1 MRREVTLEEI
11 SDGKLY
17 DANDM
22 VKADCQDCKG
32 CCDCCKGM
40 GDSVLLDPYDVCR
53 LSRGLQ
59 RTPED
64 LIGNVLEL
72 GISDGNILP
81 HLAMKGAEECCVF
94 LNGEGRCVVHAIRPG
109 FCRLFPL
116 GRYYSEDGFKYILQI
131 HECSKKNRS
140 KIKVK
145 KWLDT
150 SDLKQY
156 EKFVWEWH
164 QFLLDV
170 QEVFYQTEDAD
181 LIKNLNM
188 YVLSRFYY
196 KEYDEK
202 KDFYEQFYERLEEAK
217 KLLSLGV

>member
-81 HLAMKGAEECCVF
+81 HLAMKGAEERISKRRRKMRGPCNSSGILPFVPTRKILF
-94 LNGEGRCVVHAIRPG
+94 GR
-109 FCRLFPL
+109 
-116 GRYYSEDGFKYILQI
+116 
-131 HECSKKNRS
+131 
-140 KIKVK
+140 
-145 KWLDT
+145 
-150 SDLKQY
+150 
-156 EKFVWEWH
+156 
-164 QFLLDV
+164 
-170 QEVFYQTEDAD
+170 
-181 LIKNLNM
+181 
-188 YVLSRFYY
+188 
-196 KEYDEK
+196 
-202 KDFYEQFYERLEEAK
+202 
-217 KLLSLGV
+217 GV

>member
-64 LIGNVLEL
+64 LIGNMLEL

-81 HLAMKGAEECCVF
+81 HLAMKGAEERCVF
-94 LNGEGRCVVHAIRPG
+94 LNGEGRCAVHAIRPG
-109 FCRLFPL
+109 SVP
-116 GRYYSEDGFKYILQI
+116 S
-131 HECSKKNRS
+131 
-140 KIKVK
+140 
-145 KWLDT
+145 
-150 SDLKQY
+150 
-156 EKFVWEWH
+156 
-164 QFLLDV
+164 
-170 QEVFYQTEDAD
+170 
-181 LIKNLNM
+181 
-188 YVLSRFYY
+188 
-196 KEYDEK
+196 
-202 KDFYEQFYERLEEAK
+202 
-217 KLLSLGV
+217 

>member
-64 LIGNVLEL
+64 LIGNMLEL

-81 HLAMKGAEECCVF
+81 HLAMKGAEEQCVF
-94 LNGEGRCVVHAIRPG
+94 LNGEGRCAVHAIRPG

-116 GRYYSEDGFKYILQI
+116 GRYYSEEGFKYILQI
-131 HECSKKNRS
+131 HECTKKNRS

-156 EKFVWEWH
+156 EKFVWDWH

-170 QEVFYQTEDAD
+170 QEIFYQTEDTE
-181 LIKNLNM
+181 LIRNLNM

-196 KEYDEK
+196 KVYEEK
-202 KDFYEQFYERLEEAK
+202 RDFYEQFYERLEEAK